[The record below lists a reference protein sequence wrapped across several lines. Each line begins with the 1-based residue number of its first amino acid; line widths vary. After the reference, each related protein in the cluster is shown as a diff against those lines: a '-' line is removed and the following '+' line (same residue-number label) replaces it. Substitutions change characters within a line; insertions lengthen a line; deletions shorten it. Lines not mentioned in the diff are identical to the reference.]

1 MIVLGIQNVH
11 LIDQDKVP
19 CIVSRVFLKLSGIEH
34 DEQKHTLLCK
44 TRYPNGTV
52 IPKDHEEDMN
62 VRVLARR
69 MMTREK
75 R

>member
-1 MIVLGIQNVH
+1 MIVLGIQNVQCREPC
-11 LIDQDKVP
+11 LDQSN
-19 CIVSRVFLKLSGIEH
+19 VSRVFLKLSGIEH
-34 DEQKHTLLCK
+34 DVQKHALLCK

-52 IPKDHEEDMN
+52 IPKDHEDMN